1 MSDLEEALKVVG
13 AVVAAGR
20 LGLGAANYLATV
32 RKDADSR
39 ITERAA
45 AARRFWELYWGELSM
60 VENPEVEAAMVQMGN
75 CLNGNCSGAR
85 MPTSS
90 NARSR
95 SLTPAAGRWRNP
107 GTFRTGSIKIKNTL
121 MQLYPIDDDRRLFI
135 SGDLRD
141 WSEVV
146 PYEID
151 VVIDVDGGLDA
162 WIPTHSNHCL
172 YIYFPFDD
180 DDQILPSAS
189 KLRAIAQLAA
199 SLIQDGHRVLAHCGM
214 GYNRS
219 GLVAG
224 LILKALGV
232 PGAAAVTRIRERRP
246 GALFNDRFADYL
258 ALEQAG
264 KAGEAG

>member
-1 MSDLEEALKVVG
+1 MH
-13 AVVAAGR
+13 
-20 LGLGAANYLATV
+20 
-32 RKDADSR
+32 
-39 ITERAA
+39 
-45 AARRFWELYWGELSM
+45 LY
-60 VENPEVEAAMVQMGN
+60 Q
-75 CLNGNCSGAR
+75 
-85 MPTSS
+85 
-90 NARSR
+90 
-95 SLTPAAGRWRNP
+95 
-107 GTFRTGSIKIKNTL
+107 
-121 MQLYPIDDDRRLFI
+121 IDDDGQLFM
-135 SGDLRD
+135 SADLCA
-141 WSEVV
+141 WSDVA
-146 PYEID
+146 PYKID

-162 WIPTHSNHCL
+162 WIPTHADQCL

-180 DDQILPSAS
+180 DDQILPNAS

-258 ALEQAG
+258 MADEATEV
-264 KAGEAG
+264 AEAGGAGRAG